1 MADLPLLLLL
11 LWALAAPALAAD
23 PQSMLRELEA
33 QARAANPAFK
43 GFSAERGAA
52 FYRSERPGGDGKPVA
67 CASCHTPDPKAVG
80 RTRANKDIQP
90 LAPGANRERFTDPAK
105 VDKWFRRNCN
115 DVLGRACS
123 VEEKGDFLAYLISVK

>member
-1 MADLPLLLLL
+1 MADRPLLLLL

-52 FYRSERPGGDGKPVA
+52 FYRSERPGARGWMSLLARVLPTALGSGVWQEAQATGLP
-67 CASCHTPDPKAVG
+67 SPPG
-80 RTRANKDIQP
+80 RSLR
-90 LAPGANRERFTDPAK
+90 
-105 VDKWFRRNCN
+105 
-115 DVLGRACS
+115 
-123 VEEKGDFLAYLISVK
+123 